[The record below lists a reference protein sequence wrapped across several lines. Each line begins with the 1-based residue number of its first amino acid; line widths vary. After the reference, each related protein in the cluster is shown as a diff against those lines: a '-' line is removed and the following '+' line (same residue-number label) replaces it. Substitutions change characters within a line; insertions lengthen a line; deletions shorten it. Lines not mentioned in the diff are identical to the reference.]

1 MAKLL
6 TALCV
11 IAVAS
16 ALLVLGCHARPLSS
30 SSDVIESGG
39 PLDQLCPACMSA
51 VLQAHMVL
59 SAPDT
64 AADLIDVV
72 ETYACSQLDTEKE
85 AKCDALV
92 EQYVPLVI
100 AEMDNEITV
109 DKVCVRFHICPPSPD
124 EPNSAVDLTPAT
136 PKDILAYT
144 IQEALLGEA
153 VSDPE
158 DVAGAADVVGEVAAV
173 DDQNALQNR
182 EDCVACLMM
191 VRVIRKRLSDPKMQA
206 HIMDFVIGRCNK
218 LANESLTAED
228 ILPVIF
234 EELPKVLDPKKVC
247 KKSGLCSSL
256 APVEGMVV
264 AGHSDEDAKL
274 PLLLQLPS
282 EMN

>member
-1 MAKLL
+1 
-6 TALCV
+6 
-11 IAVAS
+11 
-16 ALLVLGCHARPLSS
+16 
-30 SSDVIESGG
+30 
-39 PLDQLCPACMSA
+39 MSA

-153 VSDPE
+153 VSDPD

-173 DDQNALQNR
+173 DDQNVLQNR

-228 ILPVIF
+228 ILPVIL

-256 APVEGMVV
+256 ALVEGMVV
-264 AGHSDEDAKL
+264 AGHIDEDAKL

>member
-85 AKCDALV
+85 AK
-92 EQYVPLVI
+92 
-100 AEMDNEITV
+100 
-109 DKVCVRFHICPPSPD
+109 
-124 EPNSAVDLTPAT
+124 
-136 PKDILAYT
+136 
-144 IQEALLGEA
+144 
-153 VSDPE
+153 
-158 DVAGAADVVGEVAAV
+158 
-173 DDQNALQNR
+173 
-182 EDCVACLMM
+182 
-191 VRVIRKRLSDPKMQA
+191 
-206 HIMDFVIGRCNK
+206 
-218 LANESLTAED
+218 
-228 ILPVIF
+228 
-234 EELPKVLDPKKVC
+234 
-247 KKSGLCSSL
+247 
-256 APVEGMVV
+256 
-264 AGHSDEDAKL
+264 
-274 PLLLQLPS
+274 
-282 EMN
+282 